1 MRKRM
6 IAWVMV
12 LALGTLTACKKE
24 TKEPDGTTA
33 QGVQEMTEEPIAN
46 AQDLSDAK
54 SAYLQVLSENE
65 EAIRESEKAAS
76 AGGTVADSESSRVP
90 SCMYSDITGDGI
102 PELFFRCYAPEFALG
117 VENVKYT
124 FPLTDTDVEILP
136 AFRVFSYDPEQ
147 KEAREILHFPNT
159 SITTSLRAVA
169 SENWKL
175 YKIEG
180 NRLAFSNITTWGD
193 LADMKVRGD
202 LYEFELRNGEYKCVS
217 RLAEGKIALVLSS
230 QMGEPK
236 QVYSVNDR
244 DVSEDDYKNKV
255 MDYLS
260 KTESIPYVGG
270 YEDMVS
276 RLKEN

>member
-24 TKEPDGTTA
+24 TKEPDETTA

-65 EAIRESEKAAS
+65 EAIR
-76 AGGTVADSESSRVP
+76 
-90 SCMYSDITGDGI
+90 
-102 PELFFRCYAPEFALG
+102 
-117 VENVKYT
+117 
-124 FPLTDTDVEILP
+124 DVEILP

-180 NRLAFSNITTWGD
+180 NRLAFSIITTWGD
-193 LADMKVRGD
+193 LADMEVRGD

-217 RLAEGKIALVLSS
+217 RLAEGIMAPILSS
-230 QMGEPK
+230 GIGEPK
-236 QVYSVNDR
+236 QVYRVNDR

-270 YEDMVS
+270 YEDMV
-276 RLKEN
+276 RELRGY